1 MFPLGSVLFPHMP
14 LALRLFEPRY
24 LQMLAGLLEQPQPE
38 FGVVLIERGH
48 EVGGGDHRFGLGT
61 LARLIEVEA
70 REEYMA
76 VVAVGTSRVR
86 VDSWLPDEP
95 FPRAEVSV
103 VDELVWDDRRAEEV
117 DEVESMV
124 REAIAMLGGAP
135 DVELTDDPVGRC
147 WQLAALAPVGPL
159 DSWRL
164 LGSPTLGELLRVT
177 KDVTSDAME
186 TFRLDSGSGGFD

>member
-38 FGVVLIERGH
+38 FAVVLIERGH

-61 LARLIEVEA
+61 MARLIEVEA
-70 REEYMA
+70 REEFMA
-76 VVAVGTSRVR
+76 IVAVGTSRVR
-86 VDSWLPDEP
+86 VDAWLPDGP
-95 FPRAEVSV
+95 YPRAEVSEIE
-103 VDELVWDDRRAEEV
+103 DFVWDEDLR
-117 DEVESMV
+117 DERDATESLV
-124 REAIAMLGGAP
+124 REALIVMGGEP

-159 DSWRL
+159 DAWRL
-164 LGSPTLGELLRVT
+164 LGSQSLEDLMGLTRQL
-177 KDVTSDAME
+177 TSDAID